1 MSDALT
7 YAQRFQL
14 GVIGIRRESA
24 DLARRQA
31 VEAALRNDSSAY
43 EMFHAE
49 ADRHEAAIIAAVQ
62 ILAVSRE
69 AVPTAAPQ
77 QPLRIAA

>member
-14 GVIGIRRESA
+14 GVISVRRESA
-24 DLARRQA
+24 DLARQQA
-31 VEAALRNDSSAY
+31 VEAALRNDMGNY
-43 EMFHAE
+43 EMLYAE

-62 ILAVSRE
+62 ELMSPRDAVQSVASR
-69 AVPTAAPQ
+69 
-77 QPLRIAA
+77 QPLRIAS